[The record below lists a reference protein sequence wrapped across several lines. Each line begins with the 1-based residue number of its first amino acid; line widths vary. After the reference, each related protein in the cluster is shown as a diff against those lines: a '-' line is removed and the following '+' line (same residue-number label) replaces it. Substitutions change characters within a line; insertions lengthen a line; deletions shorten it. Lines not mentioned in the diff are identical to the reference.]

1 MGICPLCNGLTELSL
16 VCPNCSHFMQD
27 QGRLADF
34 FDDYSPYM
42 PIDLMK
48 LEDGYP
54 HDFKNGECPH
64 IFLCPNCGYEQ
75 VQLIKE

>member
-1 MGICPLCNGLTELSL
+1 MGICPLCNGLNELSL
-16 VCPNCSHFMQD
+16 VCPNCGHFMQE

-54 HDFKNGECPH
+54 DNYRNGECPH
-64 IFLCPNCGYEQ
+64 IFICDNCGYKQ
-75 VQLIKE
+75 VYFIKE